1 MKLLTVKE
9 VAQMLSFSKTK
20 VYGMAG
26 KELRCYKIGGAIRFS
41 EAQVMEYLSS
51 CEIEQEP
58 SPRRVRVPAL
68 RHLKV

>member
-1 MKLLTVKE
+1 MTRSRRRQRATVRPPTQPPEMKLLTVKE

-41 EAQVMEYLSS
+41 EA
-51 CEIEQEP
+51 
-58 SPRRVRVPAL
+58 R
-68 RHLKV
+68 